1 MNGTELEYHNS
12 FIKLN
17 HVYFPIKL
25 FETTTTASRALSY
38 RALSHRF
45 QNVAILL
52 YIYILVLLKTS
63 RKPAQLLRCATIY
76 KRSSSVADRSGVLR
90 VIE

>member
-52 YIYILVLLKTS
+52 YIYISFIKDFE
-63 RKPAQLLRCATIY
+63 KACAVVTVCY
-76 KRSSSVADRSGVLR
+76 NL
-90 VIE
+90 